1 MRSRIAAA
9 MASMMALA
17 VAASCGA
24 AAPSPAISTAI
35 STAAAPV
42 PTAAAPVPT
51 QGAAPR
57 PTSVID
63 GPPTTALFAGSI
75 SVLPADLRARMTGHS
90 WRPGCPVGLNDLRLV
105 VVPYRDPNGV
115 PRRGPL
121 GVNASVAADV
131 LQVFVQLD
139 AAHFPIARIQ
149 LIDDFGA
156 DDDASMAANNTSA
169 FNCRVVTGTTTW
181 SQHSYGTAIDINTV
195 WNPWIHNG
203 RIDPPNGAPYA
214 DRTLQQ
220 PGMIHDGD
228 VVVRSFAAIGW
239 EWGGNAQTV
248 KDYQHFSTNGK

>member
-1 MRSRIAAA
+1 
-9 MASMMALA
+9 MASLLALA
-17 VAASCGA
+17 GVASCGS
-24 AAPSPAISTAI
+24 AAPSPQATPTAVA
-35 STAAAPV
+35 TTAPAPTQAAAP
-42 PTAAAPVPT
+42 AD
-51 QGAAPR
+51 GAR

-63 GPPTTALFAGSI
+63 SPPTTALFAGSI
-75 SVLPADLRARMTGHS
+75 SVLPADLRARMTGRS
-90 WRPGCPVGLNDLRLV
+90 WHPGCPVGLDDLRLV
-105 VVPYRDPNGV
+105 VVPYRDPGGV

-121 GVNASVAADV
+121 VVRADVAAAV

-139 AAHFPIARIQ
+139 AAHFPIERMQ

-169 FNCRVVTGTTTW
+169 FNCRVVSGTSTW
-181 SQHSYGTAIDINTV
+181 SQHAYGTAIDINTR

-203 RIDPPNGAPYA
+203 RIDPPNGAAYV

-228 VVVRSFAAIGW
+228 VVVRAFAAIGW

-248 KDYQHFSTNGK
+248 KDYQHFSTNEK

>member
-9 MASMMALA
+9 TASLLALA
-17 VAASCGA
+17 AVVSCGS
-24 AAPSPAISTAI
+24 AAPSPAATSAVTDA
-35 STAAAPV
+35 TAAATQAA
-42 PTAAAPVPT
+42 PTQAAAE
-51 QGAAPR
+51 APR
-57 PTSVID
+57 PTSIID
-63 GPPTTALFAGSI
+63 SPPTTALFAGSI

-90 WRPGCPVGLNDLRLV
+90 WRPGCPVSLDDLRLV

-121 GVNASVAADV
+121 VVRSDVAAAV
-131 LQVFVQLD
+131 LQVFIQLD
-139 AAHFPIARIQ
+139 ASHFPIERIQ

-169 FNCRVVTGTTTW
+169 FNCRVVKGTTTW
-181 SQHSYGTAIDINTV
+181 SQHAYGTAIDINTR

-203 RIDPPNGAPYA
+203 RIDPPNGAAYA

-228 VVVRSFAAIGW
+228 VVVQSFAAIGW
-239 EWGGNAQTV
+239 PWGGNAQTA
-248 KDYQHFSTNGK
+248 KDYQHFSATGR